1 MGFKEN
7 LFLLTTAKILT
18 GEPMK
23 KHTSFGV
30 GGKADYYVEVD
41 SIYTLNEI
49 LSLCKKY
56 RVRYKII
63 GNGTN
68 LLFSEKGYKGL
79 IINTKKLNS
88 IYFENTLVRAMSG
101 ANLNEL
107 IKNSAQKNLSG
118 LEWLYGIPA
127 SIGGAIVMNAGA
139 FGHNIAERVIAVESL
154 VDGKIKKYSKEECK
168 FGYRTS
174 RFLGKKEVIISATF
188 DLTQGNSERIIE
200 SITAYKELRNS
211 VQPSGRS
218 CGSVF
223 KNPLGDRAGR
233 LIESAGLKGSQIGG
247 ATISQ
252 KHANFIIAKGKTTA
266 NDIYELIDYVKRKVK
281 SQFGVQLEE
290 EVECVGEF

>member
-1 MGFKEN
+1 MGFKEE
-7 LFLLTTAKILT
+7 LSVFPHAKIKYN
-18 GEPMK
+18 EPMK

-188 DLTQGNSERIIE
+188 DLTQGNSERIVE